1 MKIYSKN
8 KILKSEYLTAV
19 SSNSRYLPFNSYEKI
34 IKIFESPM
42 TQSSLHIS
50 GEQSVSRCPILDII
64 LPFPTVLREKKLFWI
79 IKEGGPRESKERD
92 QKRLK
97 KKNNQKKDLENHFY
111 GESYCTYSIKS
122 RKQGFKPGPNCNNSD
137 LIPTENRLLP
147 CQKDIFDFIKN

>member
-1 MKIYSKN
+1 MQNKSKRVQ
-8 KILKSEYLTAV
+8 KQRTKSG
-19 SSNSRYLPFNSYEKI
+19 
-34 IKIFESPM
+34 
-42 TQSSLHIS
+42 TQLYGADDRI
-50 GEQSVSRCPILDII
+50 E
-64 LPFPTVLREKKLFWI
+64 
-79 IKEGGPRESKERD
+79 
-92 QKRLK
+92 